1 MADGPVAGTLRVR
14 PGRPLAGLRAF
25 REGMVQPQNPASAW
39 VAAALDAG
47 PGDRVLDLASGR
59 GVKAAQLAAA
69 GARVEAVEADAAKV
83 EQARANLAR
92 LGLEVEHRVA
102 DLRSVPPHLE
112 PARHVLLD
120 APCTGTGTLRGHPE
134 LASRLG
140 PEDVTDRAALQDRL
154 LDTAA
159 ELTAPGGRLVYA
171 VCSLTREEGPERIAA
186 LRARRPAFQPEPL
199 RPPVPHL
206 AAGDGVFLLPDD
218 GLDGFFVARLR
229 HVPAGAGP

>member
-1 MADGPVAGTLRVR
+1 
-14 PGRPLAGLRAF
+14 
-25 REGMVQPQNPASAW
+25 VQPQNPASAW
-39 VAAALDAG
+39 VVAALDAG
-47 PGDRVLDLASGR
+47 PGERVLDLASGR

-69 GARVEAVEADAAKV
+69 GARVEAAEADPAKV

-102 DLRSVPPHLE
+102 DLRTVPLDLE

-134 LASRLG
+134 LATRLA
-140 PEDVTDRAALQDRL
+140 PADVTDRAVLQDRL

-159 ELTAPGGRLVYA
+159 ALVAPGGHLVYA
-171 VCSLTREEGPERIAA
+171 VCSLTREEGPERVAA
-186 LRARRPAFQPEPL
+186 LRDRTPAFRPEPL
-199 RPPVPHL
+199 QPPVPHL
-206 AAGDGVFLLPDD
+206 PAGDGVFLLPEG

-229 HVPAGAGP
+229 RAPELP